1 MASLAKRA
9 KRAVRG
15 VTMAWRHGLIA
26 RAPDWARRRFGP
38 TAGYLD
44 MLLVDHGILRF
55 AYLNK
60 HKLADDAWRCAQ
72 PAPHQIRA
80 MARQGVR
87 TIINLRGERVCGSY
101 WWERRACEDAGI
113 KLVNFAVGSRAAPTR
128 DELYRAKALFET
140 VEYPIVMHCKSG
152 ADRAGLMSVLY
163 RHMREGWPI
172 EKAMQELSLKYG
184 HIKQAD
190 TGVLDRVFECYLRDT
205 ATTPMTFF
213 HWVDTVYDPDA
224 VKERFRAN
232 GMANRMVNSILRRE

>member
-26 RAPDWARRRFGP
+26 NAPDWARRRFGP
-38 TAGYLD
+38 AAGYLD
-44 MLLVDHGILRF
+44 MLLVDHGLLRF

-60 HKLADDAWRCAQ
+60 HRLAHDAWRSAQ

-101 WWERRACEDAGI
+101 WWERRACEAAGI
-113 KLVNFAVGSRAAPTR
+113 RLINFPVGSRAAPTR
-128 DELYRAKALFET
+128 DELYRAKELFET

-172 EKAMQELSLKYG
+172 EDAVKELSLKYG
-184 HIKQAD
+184 HIRQAD
-190 TGVLDRVFECYLRDT
+190 TGVLDRVFERYLRDSSE
-205 ATTPMTFF
+205 TPMTFF
-213 HWVDTVYDPDA
+213 EWVDTVYDPDE
-224 VKERFRAN
+224 VKATFRAH
-232 GMANRMVNSILRRE
+232 GMANRLVNSVLRRE